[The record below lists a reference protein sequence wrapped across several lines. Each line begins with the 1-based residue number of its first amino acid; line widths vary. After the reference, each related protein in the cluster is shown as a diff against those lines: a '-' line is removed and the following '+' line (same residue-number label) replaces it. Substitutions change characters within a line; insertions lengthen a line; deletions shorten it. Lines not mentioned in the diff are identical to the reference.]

1 VDITTELIETCG
13 QSKNDWLRT
22 AGIPTLLLCLGLLLI
37 GPGVQSSHAQSIA
50 SDNLA
55 PYGPNL
61 TETGQIVLG
70 AGDVV
75 DVTVFNTV
83 ELSARLRVDQAGKV
97 DLPVVGL
104 LEVAGLNSNQAA
116 RAVEKRLRDGQ
127 IMLDPHVT
135 VQIFQFATQGITLMG
150 EVHAPGTYPL
160 FGPHTL
166 YEALSFAG
174 GPTQNE
180 GSTITIT
187 HHSDPTHPLVIQVKS
202 TNYSAIQNST
212 PVFPGDTIVVAQ
224 ADFVYVIGD
233 VNAPGAYSIPLGR
246 DLSLLNI
253 LALCHGWTLTAS
265 ASKATIIRKTATG
278 TETIPIDFNQVVK
291 NAAPNLVLQASDVLV
306 MPHSGFKR
314 FLQYAL
320 PSATSSAFSAGVDV
334 AVIK

>member
-13 QSKNDWLRT
+13 QSKNDWLRA
-22 AGIPTLLLCLGLLLI
+22 AGSPALLLCLGLLLI
-37 GPGVQSSHAQSIA
+37 GPGIRSIYAQSA
-50 SDNLA
+50 TPDRLA

-61 TETGQIVLG
+61 METGQLVLG
-70 AGDVV
+70 AGDVI
-75 DVTVFNTV
+75 DVTVFNTAD
-83 ELSARLRVDQAGKV
+83 LSGRLRVDQEGRV
-97 DLPVVGL
+97 DLPVGGL
-104 LEVAGLNSNQAA
+104 LEVAGLTSNQAG
-116 RAVEKRLRDGQ
+116 RAIEKRLHDGQ

-135 VQIFQFATQGITLMG
+135 VQICQFATQGITLMG

-187 HHSDPTHPLVIQVKS
+187 HHSDPTHPLVVQVRS
-202 TNYSAIQNST
+202 PNYSAIQNST
-212 PVFPGDTIVVAQ
+212 PVFPGDTIVVSQ
-224 ADFVYVIGD
+224 ADLIYVVGD
-233 VNAPGAYSIPLGR
+233 ATTPGPYAIVQGR
-246 DLSLLNI
+246 DLTLLNV

-265 ASKATIIRKTATG
+265 ASKATIIRKTASG
-278 TETIPIDFNQVVK
+278 PETIPVDLNKVVK
-291 NAAPNLVLQASDVLV
+291 NTAPNLVLQASDVLV

-314 FLQYAL
+314 FLQYAI
-320 PSATSSAFSAGVDV
+320 PSATSSGFSAAVDV

>member
-1 VDITTELIETCG
+1 VDITTELIATCG
-13 QSKNDWLRT
+13 QSKTDWLRT

-37 GPGVQSSHAQSIA
+37 GPGGQLSHAQSTTP
-50 SDNLA
+50 DRLA

-104 LEVAGLNSNQAA
+104 LEVAGLTSNQAA
-116 RAVEKRLRDGQ
+116 RAVEKHLRDGQ
-127 IMLDPHVT
+127 IMLDPHVI

-150 EVHAPGTYPL
+150 EVRAPGTYPL

-180 GSTITIT
+180 GSTITVT

-202 TNYSAIQNST
+202 TDYSAIQNST

-224 ADFVYVIGD
+224 ADFIYVVGD
-233 VNAPGAYSIPLGR
+233 AISPGPYAIVHGR
-246 DLSLLNI
+246 DLTLLNV
-253 LALCHGWTLTAS
+253 LALCRGWTLTAS

-278 TETIPIDFNQVVK
+278 PETIPVDLNKVVK

-320 PSATSSAFSAGVDV
+320 PSATSSAFAAGVDV
-334 AVIK
+334 AIVK